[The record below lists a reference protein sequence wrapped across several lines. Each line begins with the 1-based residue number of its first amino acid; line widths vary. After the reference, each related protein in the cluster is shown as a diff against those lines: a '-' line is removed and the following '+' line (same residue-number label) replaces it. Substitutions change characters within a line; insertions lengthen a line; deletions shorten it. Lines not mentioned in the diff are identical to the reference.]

1 MTELGK
7 SGATGVCLL
16 VWRLKEN
23 TVARATGAMVEM
35 DTDYLSVFSDVSDE
49 DTALAERA
57 RAIVDEHVLPRVADW
72 YEAGVFPREIV
83 PRLGSAGLLGPTIP
97 GVGAA
102 TSRAWGLAC
111 LELERG
117 DSGLRSF
124 ASVQSSLVMYPI
136 QRYGSPEQQSA
147 WLPRLASGEAI
158 GCFAL
163 SEPAGGSDPGTMATV
178 AERRLGGGYRLNGHK
193 RWATSGTLA
202 QVAIVW
208 AQTDPLAGGRGI
220 RAFLLPTDHPGV
232 DVQPIDRK
240 LSMRCSA
247 SSEIFLRDVEVG
259 ADAMLPGATG
269 LGAALSCLTEA
280 RYSIVWGVIGAATA
294 CYEAALAHVRSRST
308 FGRPVASFQLVQQHL
323 VEMLDRI
330 TTAQLIADQLAR
342 LKDAGRMRHQQVS
355 FAKRHSVAAAQD
367 VVARARALLGA
378 EGIILDR
385 HVMRHQANLET
396 VATYEGTHEIQT
408 LVVGADITGLPAFR

>member
-1 MTELGK
+1 MK
-7 SGATGVCLL
+7 I
-16 VWRLKEN
+16 
-23 TVARATGAMVEM
+23 
-35 DTDYLSVFSDVSDE
+35 DTDYLAVFADLSTE
-49 DTALAERA
+49 DTILAARA
-57 RAIVDEHVLPRVADW
+57 RDIVVEHVLPRVADW

-83 PRLGSAGLLGPTIP
+83 PHLGAAGLLGPTVP
-97 GVGAA
+97 GVGSAS
-102 TSRAWGLAC
+102 SRAWGLVC
-111 LELERG
+111 HELERG

-136 QRYGSPEQQSA
+136 QRYGSPEQQRA
-147 WLPRLASGEAI
+147 WLPRLATGEAI

-178 AERRLGGGYRLNGHK
+178 AEPRPGGSYRLNGHK

-208 AQTDPLAGGRGI
+208 AQTDSTAGARGI
-220 RAFLLPTDHPGV
+220 RGFLLPTDHPGV
-232 DVQPIDRK
+232 EIRSIDRK
-240 LSMRCSA
+240 LSMRVSA
-247 SSEIFLRDVEVG
+247 SAEIFLRDVEVG
-259 ADAMLPGATG
+259 ANAMLPGATG

-280 RYSIVWGVIGAATA
+280 RFSIAWGVIGAAIA
-294 CYEAALAHVRSRST
+294 SYAAALAHVQSRST

-342 LKDAGRMRHQQVS
+342 LKDAGQLRHQQVS
-355 FAKRHSVAAAQD
+355 FAKRHNVAAAQE